1 MQVSPEAVQ
10 QIVNNPANAEAIRTS
25 KCRLRAAMQRAGTDR
40 AFRDQLIASPKVAIA
55 AQHRA
60 QFGKEI
66 DPKMSMADLRF
77 VEP

>member
-1 MQVSPEAVQ
+1 MVLATWSRGCSTQGRQASEPSGG
-10 QIVNNPANAEAIRTS
+10 NAP
-25 KCRLRAAMQRAGTDR
+25 R

-60 QFGKEI
+60 QFGKDI
-66 DPKMSMADLRF
+66 DPKMPMADLRF